1 MPDVAVVLGN
11 GTVGRE
17 HPCFGDVH
25 KALAPPAHG
34 VAGVIA
40 EGLPLA
46 DHVGVEAYACW
57 HGDYD
62 SYHSFLIN
70 NIKNNDDYK
79 VTLMLL
85 NNENFKATLEITKD
99 YEPDEVEQKLID
111 QLDSSLKQ
119 RTVGRVMTEGGQR
132 GTPKLTIYDTDTNKI
147 VAAKVYQKTDSLN
160 LIKD

>member
-1 MPDVAVVLGN
+1 MLLYALQTAHQPQ
-11 GTVGRE
+11 
-17 HPCFGDVH
+17 
-25 KALAPPAHG
+25 KAG
-34 VAGVIA
+34 KKQ
-40 EGLPLA
+40 
-46 DHVGVEAYACW
+46 
-57 HGDYD
+57 
-62 SYHSFLIN
+62 IN

-111 QLDSSLKQ
+111 QLGSSLKQ

-132 GTPKLTIYDTDTNKI
+132 GTLKLTIYDTDTNKI